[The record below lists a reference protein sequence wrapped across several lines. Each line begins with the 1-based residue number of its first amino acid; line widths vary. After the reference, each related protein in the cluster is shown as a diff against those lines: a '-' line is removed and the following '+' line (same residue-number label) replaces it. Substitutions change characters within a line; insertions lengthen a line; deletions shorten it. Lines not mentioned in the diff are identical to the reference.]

1 MRKLI
6 VISIV
11 LASVILL
18 SSCGKKPA
26 ANKVSMLEKSWTQSS
41 EEKTTDEIEIYRPS
55 NYKDFPP
62 SRYRQIFNFKD
73 NNVCEYLVLSENDAH
88 FMETG
93 NWEYDDNTKTI
104 KISNSDSIMMYEF
117 EIVELTAMI
126 LKLKTK
132 N

>member
-26 ANKVSMLEKSWTQSS
+26 SNKVTMLEKSWTQSS
-41 EEKTTDEIEIYRPS
+41 EEKTSDEIEIYRPS

-73 NNVCEYLVLSENDAH
+73 NNACEYLVLSENDAH

-93 NWEYDDNTKTI
+93 NWEYDDITKTI
-104 KISNSDSIMMYEF
+104 KISNSDSIMIYEF
-117 EIVELTAMI
+117 EIVELTTMI
-126 LKLKTK
+126 LKLKAK